1 MASRK
6 STKKY
11 YFSVEGQTEQW
22 YFNWLSNEINNN
34 EKSTHKVSFDIK
46 VEKDPLKRAKKL
58 MITQKTI
65 IFHISD
71 YESNEEFH
79 ENQFKKTMDSMKK
92 ASNLGKQITYRFGY
106 SNFTFDLW
114 ILLHKI
120 DCSGTLS
127 HRNNYLSFINRAF
140 GEKFSSMNDYKHE
153 NNFKKCLAQL
163 TIEDVRNAI
172 QRSKDIMTQN
182 LKKGYILQEYRG
194 YTYYRENPS
203 LSVWEV
209 VERILNDCNL
219 LV

>member
-92 ASNLGKQITYRFGY
+92 ASNLGKV
-106 SNFTFDLW
+106 
-114 ILLHKI
+114 
-120 DCSGTLS
+120 
-127 HRNNYLSFINRAF
+127 NYLSFINRAF
-140 GEKFSSMNDYKHE
+140 GEKYSSMNDYKHE

-163 TIEDVRNAI
+163 TIEDVLDAVK
-172 QRSKDIMTQN
+172 RSKDIMNQN

-194 YTYYRENPS
+194 FTYYRENPS

-209 VERILNDCNL
+209 VEKILIDCNL
-219 LV
+219 LA